1 MDDGYSP
8 WSLLLLL
15 VIIVLEI
22 VFYGFGEAVQKLN
35 TSELLKRKEEGDKKA
50 TGILKIMNR
59 SFTYSSVVLAAST

>member
-1 MDDGYSP
+1 MQGFHTAKEKELEKNMDDGYSP

-35 TSELLKRKEEGDKKA
+35 T
-50 TGILKIMNR
+50 
-59 SFTYSSVVLAAST
+59 